1 MGQQYIETV
10 AVYGSKT
17 TKKEYPSEIGAYLTR
32 RRNRPSVIDD
42 IMNMVFIKQYG
53 IWYYEPASPE
63 EAKLMISKFE
73 EKIAELKKKY
83 GTVP

>member
-32 RRNRPSVIDD
+32 RRNRPTVIDEIID
-42 IMNMVFIKQYG
+42 MIFLRQYG
-53 IWYYEPASPE
+53 IWYYEPASQA
-63 EAKLMISKFE
+63 EADLMIAKFE